1 MQRNGCA
8 NSAGCTAAGPDGLSR
23 TVGGLC
29 VGRQL
34 VSCAMAEACEHV
46 QNVACCLSCLL
57 VALGRGWAHDAI
69 IISITI
75 MDPSRIE
82 SVFVGC

>member
-1 MQRNGCA
+1 
-8 NSAGCTAAGPDGLSR
+8 
-23 TVGGLC
+23 
-29 VGRQL
+29 
-34 VSCAMAEACEHV
+34 MAEACEHV